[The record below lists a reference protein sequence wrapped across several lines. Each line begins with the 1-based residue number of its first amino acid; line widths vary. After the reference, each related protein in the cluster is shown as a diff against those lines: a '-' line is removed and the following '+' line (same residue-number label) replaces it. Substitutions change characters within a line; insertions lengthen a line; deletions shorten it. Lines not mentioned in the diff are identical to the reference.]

1 MWHTILSELAQ
12 QDVPIEATELTLLNQ
27 APRIFVY
34 GGGRSGLALRGLAMR
49 LMQLGKT
56 AYVVGETTTPA
67 IQAGDL
73 LLVASASGTTT
84 GTVNIATT
92 AHQVGAQLW
101 LLSTTNDSPLAKLA
115 DVVTILPGKS
125 KDRVG
130 SEQASIQP
138 MGSLFEQSVWLF
150 GDALTLAYM
159 DFAGISEAEMR
170 KRHANLE

>member
-1 MWHTILSELAQ
+1 MWQTILAELGR
-12 QDVPIEATELTLLNQ
+12 QDVTITNAELEQLQ
-27 APRIFVY
+27 RAPRIFVY

-67 IQAGDL
+67 IQTGDL

-84 GTVNIATT
+84 GTVNIAK
-92 AHQVGAQLW
+92 AARQADADVW
-101 LLSTTNDSPLAKLA
+101 LLTTTDESPLADLA
-115 DVVTILPGKS
+115 QQVTLLPGKS
-125 KDRVG
+125 KDLVG
-130 SEQASIQP
+130 EEQASVQP

-150 GDALTLAYM
+150 GDALTLDYM
-159 DFAGISEAEMR
+159 QFAGVSEADMR